1 MSDKER
7 IANEADV
14 QAHRRADAADDQTG
28 RTDPEKRAETEGDEP
43 DVEGHRVTPRITPRT
58 ST

>member
-14 QAHRRADAADDQTG
+14 QAHKRVDDSDETG
-28 RTDPEKRAETEGDEP
+28 RTDPEKRETEGDEP